1 MPDIHYPGFSISIN
15 EKSETVNVTV
25 QRYQGTCDTCKK
37 PIPIGRFVQQLLLY
51 DETGSVQSNLMWHL
65 AGDPDCQV
73 SESEKE

>member
-37 PIPIGRFVQQLLLY
+37 PIPIGRFVQ
-51 DETGSVQSNLMWHL
+51 GSVQRNLMWHL